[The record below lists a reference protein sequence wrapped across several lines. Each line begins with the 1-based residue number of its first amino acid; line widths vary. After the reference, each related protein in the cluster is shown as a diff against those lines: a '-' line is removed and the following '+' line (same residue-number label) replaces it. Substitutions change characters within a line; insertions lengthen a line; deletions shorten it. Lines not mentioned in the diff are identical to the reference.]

1 MKIGAKG
8 QKTKYFLLRLINV
21 WQYWG
26 NKWVVTKSE
35 KIMQAKMKKKCGGKV
50 ALMRKIEEK
59 VKKKKVGEKWQKKW
73 RW

>member
-1 MKIGAKG
+1 MA
-8 QKTKYFLLRLINV
+8 R
-21 WQYWG
+21 
-26 NKWVVTKSE
+26 KSE
-35 KIMQAKMKKKCGGKV
+35 KIMQAKMKKCGGKV

>member
-8 QKTKYFLLRLINV
+8 RKTKYFLLRLINV

-26 NKWVVTKSE
+26 NKWVARKSE
-35 KIMQAKMKKKCGGKV
+35 KIMQAKMKKCGGKV
-50 ALMRKIEEK
+50 ALTRKIEEK

>member
-1 MKIGAKG
+1 M
-8 QKTKYFLLRLINV
+8 

-26 NKWVVTKSE
+26 NKWVARKSE
-35 KIMQAKMKKKCGGKV
+35 KIMQAKMKKIWEKV

-59 VKKKKVGEKWQKKW
+59 NEKKKSWGKMAKKW